1 MAVSLNDL
9 QMAVFLKNWK
19 SFVSIKIGSNTMMNL
34 LGKIVYI
41 FIGYGT
47 RDKTVGRKIYRK
59 IIAGIWI
66 NKIRSGRISEKYLM
80 SDRNSYVALRRAAST
95 IVARIF
101 YFKEMDMKITSVR
114 KIADGWKSLHGNNY
128 VDMGRAASKKVARIF
143 NFKEVDMNV
152 INGRRKVDGGEG
164 LGREACPYVKFH
176 VEWIGVTKTGVSGTE
191 SPKIRKVW
199 SAGRSARPGWRV
211 QSTDKNGWPHRSLE
225 RRLADINKQK

>member
-1 MAVSLNDL
+1 
-9 QMAVFLKNWK
+9 
-19 SFVSIKIGSNTMMNL
+19 
-34 LGKIVYI
+34 
-41 FIGYGT
+41 
-47 RDKTVGRKIYRK
+47 
-59 IIAGIWI
+59 
-66 NKIRSGRISEKYLM
+66 
-80 SDRNSYVALRRAAST
+80 
-95 IVARIF
+95 
-101 YFKEMDMKITSVR
+101 
-114 KIADGWKSLHGNNY
+114 
-128 VDMGRAASKKVARIF
+128 
-143 NFKEVDMNV
+143 MNV